1 MKSSGPIAVVGATG
15 RQGSATVNA
24 LLDRGLAVRGL
35 TRHVDSDA
43 AKRLAWL
50 GAEVVEADL
59 ADPASIRRAFEGS
72 AAAFAMTSFLGY
84 GIEGEV
90 AQGKVIGDAA
100 GHSGLLVRSPPCLR

>member
-1 MKSSGPIAVVGATG
+1 MKSSGPIAVVEATG

-43 AKRLAWL
+43 AKGLARL

-59 ADPASIRRAFEGS
+59 ADPASIRRAFEG
-72 AAAFAMTSFLGY
+72 AAAGLACRSC
-84 GIEGEV
+84 
-90 AQGKVIGDAA
+90 ARAA
-100 GHSGLLVRSPPCLR
+100 AWPTPPSSSG